1 MEKLYWSVLN
11 TSCNEEEPNAQPL
24 VEELGT
30 EQIPNNTSLDLYW
43 QMLGMQRSFE
53 LTETKECAADSDV
66 ESKLYQPLH
75 YAAY

>member
-1 MEKLYWSVLN
+1 
-11 TSCNEEEPNAQPL
+11 
-24 VEELGT
+24 
-30 EQIPNNTSLDLYW
+30 
-43 QMLGMQRSFE
+43 MQRSFE